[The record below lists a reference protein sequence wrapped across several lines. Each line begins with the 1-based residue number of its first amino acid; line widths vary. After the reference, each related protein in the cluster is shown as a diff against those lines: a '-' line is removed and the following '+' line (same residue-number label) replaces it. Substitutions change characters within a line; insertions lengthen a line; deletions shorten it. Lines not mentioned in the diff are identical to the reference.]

1 MSGQIQNKKFMLAG
15 RQKYRYNDSY
25 YDNDNDNKLLQ
36 DPISRR
42 MMIIIK
48 MMMSTI
54 DNYNCCTPPISVQP
68 VMVAH
73 STNTIEGSI

>member
-1 MSGQIQNKKFMLAG
+1 MLAG

-36 DPISRR
+36 DPISRT
-42 MMIIIK
+42 MMIIIII
-48 MMMSTI
+48 MMMTI
-54 DNYNCCTPPISVQP
+54 DNHNGCTPPISAQP